1 MRFPVVNLLS
11 SPGKNRIVP
20 RTTSY
25 EAAAAQRRHFL
36 PERKFMS
43 LYIQF

>member
-25 EAAAAQRRHFL
+25 EAAAAKDATSC
-36 PERKFMS
+36 RKEN
-43 LYIQF
+43 L